1 MALVIK
7 NPSAN
12 EGDVRDTGLIPG
24 LGRFPAGGHGNPPQ
38 YSCLENPTDRG
49 AQRST
54 VHRSNTS
61 VEVFEKPWQ
70 INAWAFVTPVGSA
83 FCPVSWF
90 SLVVPIPDAC
100 GPGWHAPG

>member
-1 MALVIK
+1 MTKASNISKFYRLFIFKK
-7 NPSAN
+7 N
-12 EGDVRDTGLIPG
+12 VLK
-24 LGRFPAGGHGNPPQ
+24 
-38 YSCLENPTDRG
+38 CLCEI
-49 AQRST
+49 
-54 VHRSNTS
+54 SNTS